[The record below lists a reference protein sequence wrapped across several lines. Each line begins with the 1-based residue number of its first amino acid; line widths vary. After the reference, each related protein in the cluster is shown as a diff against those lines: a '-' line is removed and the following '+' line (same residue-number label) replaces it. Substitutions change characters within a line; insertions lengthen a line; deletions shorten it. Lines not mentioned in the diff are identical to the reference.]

1 MSEEFQTSQ
10 VVRLFRMDIKSHG
23 LLKAEAKNRIPT
35 AKRKERGKVK
45 ARYWDLDDLPAIGS
59 VFGKFKPPKTNK
71 IIASYVPKGGTGK
84 TAWSF
89 NFARILALHGIK
101 TLVVGLDFQCSLSK
115 SFGVNYNSSEL
126 PLSLYDVMVNNV
138 PLKDI
143 IATSD
148 IPTLDFIPESHELT
162 LLERHLFM
170 QKRRDERLRTLLEPL
185 KNTYQVIIL
194 DCPPQ
199 WNELVDNALIAAESI
214 ICPINADAESSHS
227 FVMFMKALKTWTAD
241 MAKTFNLI
249 KFVPNAVDL
258 RDKFTTSHQ
267 KQFLS
272 DYPSIFT
279 ASYLR
284 QAVTLKESGANHVSV
299 LEYDPKSS
307 ASEDMYSATLEVWSE
322 LLETE
327 GARTDG

>member
-1 MSEEFQTSQ
+1 MPEEFQTSQ
-10 VVRLFRMDIKSHG
+10 VVKLFRMDIKAHG
-23 LLKAEAKNRIPT
+23 LLKAESKQRIPT
-35 AKRKERGKVK
+35 AKRRERGKVK
-45 ARYWDLDDLPAIGS
+45 ARYWDLNDLPAIGS
-59 VFGKFKPPKTNK
+59 LFGKFKPPKSTK
-71 IIASYVPKGGTGK
+71 VIASYVPKGGTGK

-115 SFGVNYNSSEL
+115 SFGIDYNSSDL
-126 PLSLYDVMVNNV
+126 PMSLYDVMVNQE
-138 PLKDI
+138 PISEI
-143 IATSD
+143 ITKSD
-148 IPTLDFIPESHELT
+148 IPTLHFIPESHELT

-170 QKRRDERLRTLLEPL
+170 QKRRDERLRTLIEPL
-185 KNTYQVIIL
+185 KDIYQVIIL

-227 FVMFMKALKTWTAD
+227 FVMFMKALTTWTAD
-241 MAKTFNLI
+241 MAKSFKVI
-249 KFVPNAVDL
+249 KFIPNAVDL

-272 DYPSIFT
+272 DYPEVFT
-279 ASYLR
+279 SSYLK
-284 QAVTLKESGANHVSV
+284 QSVTIKESGAQHVSV

-307 ASEDMYSATLEVWSE
+307 ASEDMFNATLEIWSDI
-322 LLETE
+322 LETE
-327 GARTDG
+327 VAQ